1 MTIDVVPPAPV
12 RPLAT
17 SGPCVYPWKQSPLP
31 EVFMDPHLLIEQL
44 DAGAAAL
51 AGVTAGLSSSQ
62 AAWRPEP
69 GQWSLL
75 EIACHLLDE
84 EREDFR
90 VRLDFTLHRPGE
102 PWPTIDP
109 DGWVLAH
116 DYSARDFAL
125 TMEDFARERRRSLE
139 WLRGLSNPDWD
150 AAYTHPKLGVIR
162 AGDLLASWCAHDVL
176 HLRQMARWHWRRLQ
190 ETAGP
195 FATGYAGQ
203 W

>member
-1 MTIDVVPPAPV
+1 
-12 RPLAT
+12 
-17 SGPCVYPWKQSPLP
+17 
-31 EVFMDPHLLIEQL
+31 MDPHSLIGRLES
-44 DAGAAAL
+44 GAIAL
-51 AGVTAGLSSSQ
+51 AGVTAGLTTAQ

-90 VRLDFTLHRPGE
+90 VRLDHTLHRPGE
-102 PWPTIDP
+102 PWPSIDP
-109 DGWVLAH
+109 AGWVQAR
-116 DYSARDFAL
+116 DYAARDFTA
-125 TMEDFARERRRSLE
+125 TMEAFAVERRRSLA
-139 WLRGLSNPDWD
+139 WLRGLVQPDWD
-150 AAYTHPKLGVIR
+150 AAYVHPKLGTIR

-190 ETAGP
+190 DTAGP
-195 FATGYAGQ
+195 FDTGYAGQ